1 MIILFVIFFSLVSI
15 NPIKIFKQLKI
26 QHMVKLIAVLKQ
38 VLFFKEYVIINVH
51 KSSISSSISSL
62 MPKAYFYFVVH
73 KNLSAKGVWAL
84 S

>member
-51 KSSISSSISSL
+51 KSIS
-62 MPKAYFYFVVH
+62 VV
-73 KNLSAKGVWAL
+73 LFLV
-84 S
+84 

>member
-1 MIILFVIFFSLVSI
+1 
-15 NPIKIFKQLKI
+15 
-26 QHMVKLIAVLKQ
+26 MVKLIAVLKQ

-73 KNLSAKGVWAL
+73 KNLSAKGVWGTKLIIIL
-84 S
+84 SSQSTS